1 MGDIFQRPEVKDL
14 LALLQVF
21 IDRSGS
27 GLLRISRLP
36 GLEMPPEDV
45 DRILAWLDGARPEP
59 LSWVDSPP
67 AGLSATAISALQRW
81 KAVFKGLSSKESP
94 WDVVCTLLLDRTR
107 ILDPH
112 LLGSGILDVTRR
124 IALWQ
129 LIYFLRVPDGNHAY
143 QTVGSFISRLRRRL
157 PVDSLKSLLS
167 VGLLWGA
174 GMTNRAK

>member
-1 MGDIFQRPEVKDL
+1 MPSPHRQRALPALHLGDIFQRPEVKDL

-36 GLEMPPEDV
+36 CLEMPPEDV

-124 IALWQ
+124 IALGPK
-129 LIYFLRVPDGNHAY
+129 FLKLCGRVLYRQADIEAY
-143 QTVGSFISRLRRRL
+143 EESCLATSTKTVVTQVRVS
-157 PVDSLKSLLS
+157 
-167 VGLLWGA
+167 
-174 GMTNRAK
+174 